1 MPIHRDRRPIRLAR
15 VLFAVCAIGFF
26 AGVAPR
32 SAVAQSLERFPDAS
46 RLVSIGGAIT
56 EIVYALGEEDRLIAR
71 DTTSTYPEAAGALP
85 DVGYMRALSPE
96 GVLSVGPSAVLA
108 AEGSGPP
115 ATMSVLEKA
124 TVPLILVP
132 EGYDREAI
140 LRKIRITGAALGVA
154 AKAEKLAGKV
164 DADLQAAEDAAKA
177 MSGGKRVLFI
187 LSMQGGR
194 ILAAGSGT
202 AADGVVRMAGGT
214 NAMSAFPG
222 YRQVSEEAVMMAQP
236 DVILMME
243 RGGGTGIA
251 EDELFAHPAIAG
263 TPAGTPAGKSRTLL
277 RMDGAYLLGFGPRT
291 ASAVRDLSA
300 MLAET
305 KTATD

>member
-1 MPIHRDRRPIRLAR
+1 MPIHRDRRPTRLAR
-15 VLFAVCAIGFF
+15 VLFAVCAIGLL
-26 AGVAPR
+26 AGMAPR
-32 SAVAQSLERFPDAS
+32 SAVAQPLEQFPDAS

-56 EIVYALGEEDRLIAR
+56 EIVYALGEGDRLIAR

-115 ATMSVLEKA
+115 ATMSVLQKA

-132 EGYDREAI
+132 EGYDRDAI

-154 AKAEKLAGKV
+154 AKAEELAGKV

-194 ILAAGSGT
+194 IMAAGSGT

-263 TPAGTPAGKSRTLL
+263 TPAGKNRALL
-277 RMDGAYLLGFGPRT
+277 RMDGSYLLGFGPRT

-300 MLAET
+300 RLAET
-305 KTATD
+305 KTATE